1 MNDFPASATSSLTR
15 DPAPVATAAPE
26 QQTAAALLQAA
37 EKLFSEKGYEAV
49 GTREIAR
56 AAGANLAAIR
66 YHFGSKELLFNAVVK
81 KLMSRS
87 LLLSDMLSARDMSAP
102 DFTLEDASN
111 LLHEFIKHF
120 LIRILDEEEPQGCRL
135 MLRESA
141 SISQERKELVDRLV
155 HETSEEFIKPL
166 MTQLVR
172 LISVLADSARVS
184 HQQQSTK
191 PTAPQLSP
199 ELCARSIIGQCFF
212 YQSHRL
218 FIEHLEGR
226 CVVSEIE
233 MIANHITNFSLRAL
247 GVQYADR

>member
-1 MNDFPASATSSLTR
+1 MNDSFTSVASALPQN
-15 DPAPVATAAPE
+15 PAPHGSVAPE
-26 QQTAAALLQAA
+26 QQTAAALLKAA

-49 GTREIAR
+49 STREIAT

-87 LLLSDMLSARDMSAP
+87 LLLSEMLSARDMSAE
-102 DFTLEDASN
+102 DFTLDEASK
-111 LLHEFIKHF
+111 LLHEFVKHF
-120 LIRILDEEEPQGCRL
+120 LLRILDDEEPQGCRL

-172 LISVLADSARVS
+172 LISVLADRARES
-184 HQQQSTK
+184 TQQQSTNS
-191 PTAPQLSP
+191 PAPQLSP

-218 FIEHLEGR
+218 FIEHLEGC

-233 MIANHITNFSLRAL
+233 KIAAHITNFSLRAL